1 MDKLNYQFLLSLCI
15 VIAGYGA
22 RRAGLVTAK
31 DGEALS
37 RVVLNITLP
46 ALILHTFGSFTVDRA
61 LAILPVVCVVFSLAM
76 AAISF
81 RSFRMEPPEKRGLLT
96 ISAMGFNIGLFAFP
110 LVEGV
115 WGAEGLRYIAM
126 FDMGNALIVF
136 FVSYLAGS
144 FLSPV
149 ARPAG
154 TGEVIRQILTFL
166 PFMSYVLSLG
176 MNVTGLRFHPFAADM
191 LATVSRANMALVLLL
206 LGIFLD
212 FSLSRSEWGRIARVA
227 GLRYGLG
234 LAAGAALYFL
244 LPIGAL
250 QRGIIAIALVLP
262 VGMSTIP
269 YAVEFGYD
277 AKLAG
282 MLVNTT
288 NIISFAL
295 MWLMSMVIINLK

>member
-1 MDKLNYQFLLSLCI
+1 MEQLNYRFFLSLCI
-15 VIAGYGA
+15 VLAGYGFK
-22 RRAGLVTAK
+22 RAGMVTDK

-46 ALILHTFGSFTVDRA
+46 ALILDTFSSFTVDRS
-61 LAILPVVCVVFSLAM
+61 LVLIPIVCVVFSLAM
-76 AAISF
+76 SAISF
-81 RSFRMEPPEKRGLLT
+81 HSFKTEPPEKRGLLT

-115 WGAEGLRYIAM
+115 WGPEGLRYIAM

-136 FVSYLAGS
+136 LVSYLAGA
-144 FLSPV
+144 FLSPK
-149 ARPAG
+149 ARPVGAG
-154 TGEVIRQILTFL
+154 EAVWQILTFF
-166 PFMSYVLSLG
+166 PFMSYVFSLA
-176 MNVTGLRFHPFAADM
+176 MNVSGLQFHPFAADIIKTI
-191 LATVSRANMALVLLL
+191 ARANMALVLLL

-212 FSLSRSEWGRIARVA
+212 FSLDRSEWGWIVRVVC
-227 GLRYGLG
+227 LRYGLG
-234 LAAGAALYFL
+234 LAAGAVLYFL

-250 QRGIIAIALVLP
+250 QRGMIAIALILP

-282 MLVNTT
+282 MLVNIT

-295 MWLMSMVIINLK
+295 MWMISMFIISR